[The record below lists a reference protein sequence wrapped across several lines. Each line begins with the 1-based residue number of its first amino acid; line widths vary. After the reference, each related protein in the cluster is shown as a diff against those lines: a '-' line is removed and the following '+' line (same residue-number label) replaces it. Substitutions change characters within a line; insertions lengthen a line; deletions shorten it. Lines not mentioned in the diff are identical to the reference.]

1 MYVAVNKKNPQEVH
15 SFKWTGGGILFIN
28 DKVVDKE
35 DWNIIEVEP
44 IKKLWNYSLT
54 TNTLWLS
61 FDHGQVEA
69 TSYDEAIEM
78 ATAKL
83 KQDLQ
88 KTNSVL
94 QSCDPTLDFFI
105 DMDFSQLE
113 VIEQK

>member
-15 SFKWTGGGILFIN
+15 SFEWTKDDELVINKFI
-28 DKVVDKE
+28 VPKE
-35 DWNIIEVEP
+35 DWDIVEVEP

-54 TNTLWLS
+54 TNTMWLS

-69 TSYDEAIEM
+69 TSHNEAVRL
-78 ATAKL
+78 ATEKL

-88 KTNSVL
+88 KANSVL
-94 QSCDPTLDFFI
+94 QSCDPTIDFFI